1 MKNILNAQ
9 IVVNIIFQK
18 GNNMWHKIKE
28 YQNIKLQTLAF
39 LSIDKKLDNTMV
51 SWKTKDGLLH
61 LYPFPDIT
69 KTNDIDET
77 SRFTL
82 WTMEDL

>member
-1 MKNILNAQ
+1 
-9 IVVNIIFQK
+9 
-18 GNNMWHKIKE
+18 MWHKIKD

-61 LYPFPDIT
+61 LCRFSDIT
-69 KTNDIDET
+69 NTNDIDET
-77 SRFTL
+77 SRFTI
-82 WTMEDL
+82 WAMEDL